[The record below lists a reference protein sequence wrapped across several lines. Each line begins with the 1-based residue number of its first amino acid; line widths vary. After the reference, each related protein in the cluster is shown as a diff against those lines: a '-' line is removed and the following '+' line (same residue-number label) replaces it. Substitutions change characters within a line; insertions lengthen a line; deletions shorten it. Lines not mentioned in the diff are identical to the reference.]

1 MRLPSAVCFLLL
13 AGLTGASAHP
23 VLMISIDGLRARDVT
38 EAKARGMTLPTFQAM
53 MADGAWAEGVRDM
66 LPSVTYPNHTTLVT
80 GVAPALHGIATNPTF
95 DPTGKNMEG
104 WYWYASDVQVPTLFD
119 AVKARGGTSA
129 AFGWP
134 VTEGSMA
141 ITDNV
146 PEYWRANTAEDVKLL
161 KALSTP
167 GLVDRI
173 EAKGGVTLADTYSVK
188 PSGDAAKAK
197 FVAAMIAADH
207 PLFTAVHLSSLDE
220 TEHETGPGS
229 PQSQANLEELDTIVG
244 GLVAAARAAE
254 PDVVVALVSD
264 HGFAPVA
271 KAVNLIPA
279 FVEAGLVTLTN
290 GKVSD
295 WQAMPWYAAGSSLI
309 VLAHPDDAALKATV
323 RALLDRLA
331 ADPAN
336 GIARVIGRDQIAAM
350 GGAKDADFWVDYAPG
365 FMAGKAMSG
374 PLVTP
379 SSNKGTHGYFPDWD
393 AMRSTFVMVGPG
405 VPKGNDLGEIDMRDI
420 APTAAKIMDVSLPS
434 ATGKPLF

>member
-1 MRLPSAVCFLLL
+1 MRLLSAVCFLLL

-23 VLMISIDGLRARDVT
+23 VLMISIDGLRAKDVT
-38 EAKARGMTLPTFQAM
+38 DAKARGMTLPTFQAM
-53 MADGAWAEGVRDM
+53 MADGTWAEGVRDM

-104 WYWYASDVQVPTLFD
+104 WYWYASDVKVPTLFD
-119 AVKARGGTSA
+119 AVKAKGGTSA
-129 AFGWP
+129 ALGWP
-134 VTEGSMA
+134 VTVGNPS
-141 ITDNV
+141 ITDNI
-146 PEYWRANTAEDVKLL
+146 PEYWRTNTPDDLKLR

-167 GLVDRI
+167 GLIDRI
-173 EAKGGVTLADTYSVK
+173 SARAGVTLADINGGTRENDVAK
-188 PSGDAAKAK
+188 GKFLAAL
-197 FVAAMIAADH
+197 IAADH
-207 PLFTAVHLSSLDE
+207 PLFTTVHLTSLDE
-220 TEHETGPGS
+220 TEHEFGPGS
-229 PQSQANLEELDTIVG
+229 PEANANLEELDGIVG
-244 GLVAAARAAE
+244 SLIAAARAAA
-254 PDVVVALVSD
+254 PDVVVVLVSD
-264 HGFAPVA
+264 HGFAPVS
-271 KAVNLIPA
+271 KAVNLVPA

-290 GKVSD
+290 GKVTA

-309 VLAHPDDAALKATV
+309 VLAHPEDAALKAKV

-350 GGAKDADFWVDYAPG
+350 GGARDADFWVDYAPG
-365 FMAGKAMSG
+365 FMAGKALSG
-374 PLVTP
+374 PLVTA

-405 VPKGNDLGEIDMRDI
+405 VPKGRDLGEIDMRDI
-420 APTAAKIMDVSLPS
+420 APTAAKIMDVSLPT